1 MQRVT
6 PYLIAII
13 GMLVAGSCTAE
24 TNPFSNT
31 VNRPFA
37 SVCNGPQGAVIVQQP
52 AGVSAAAVGRAAV
65 HTAVASQHSAGRLA
79 GAAATI
85 ERMRRH
91 GLVGPNATA
100 RFPRTVVHAE
110 GDELILPD
118 LQTAAVGAA
127 QIGAPTNALTFEF
140 EGFTAGDQTALEDY
154 LAVAYPKARL
164 IYGPPAFSNTVKIVA
179 DSSIQN
185 IQGGTYNATTNE
197 IHIPP
202 LTGNFPEDT
211 YILLMLVLNAFH
223 DDVALFY
230 DAWEQGF
237 IGAAAYAI
245 QTTSGVSPGYDPI
258 DPGPFYCMSVYE
270 AQNHPELA
278 NSTYYPASGA
288 TNMLVWRIAM
298 ARAAWLKCYIENKDF
313 FSGFNTR
320 YYEQLQ
326 ALAETS
332 GVQTAQEAL
341 VGNVPALKVIASEVV
356 PQVEGQSFF
365 QWFENN
371 SVLDTSVHLG
381 PKLYVWNIP
390 LETSVALIA
399 ELYTTLAGGDEQPEG
414 GQASTVYWS
423 YDFVYKLYAEEGN
436 IIDIPSS
443 GDSVGEGFL
452 LPTFFNIGG
461 PQLISIDIKTTY
473 LSRRYFYPYG
483 MRGFEL
489 GENNFY
495 GGVVGNAEGT
505 LDATGGDGL
514 TDVEVSR
521 GVFGGR
527 ITTAALKPTQ
537 VQVVYDNGLGQ
548 TVTRVL
554 NIGWDSYV
562 FFLQGSGQTRVQ
574 HTYNV
579 GTTGLHLIS
588 LPITP
593 SAGEA
598 PDILGVAAD
607 RLLMAEWLPTLEGDD
622 KYRIWPNIRPFV
634 PGRGYWLKVYDDAVV
649 DTFGILPSES
659 EAASI
664 SLPIGWNIIGIPRD
678 EPVALADVG
687 VIFGANEMVSFAD
700 AVNAGYIQQSV
711 FGYEQLAGY
720 ATEEVLQPFQ
730 GYWFRVLRSPGVTL
744 VFPAITSTAGARTQ
758 SAESTSAQLKWKL
771 PLHVAAGAFASSA
784 AYLGVAS
791 EATDKSDA
799 LFDLQAPPAFGP
811 AVSAR
816 FVQPAATGDGAV
828 YLSDVRSETLP
839 QRWEFVV
846 SSSVPGVDITL
857 SWPDISGLPADARP
871 VLVDETTGKRR
882 YMRTTSSLSIPSD
895 GSYTERALAV
905 ELEQAGADTL
915 VVGSLSANQTAQG
928 VAIVYSLSSAATVD
942 VEVLNIAG
950 RRIATV
956 SSGELTPAG
965 TAQTLWSMRN
975 SAGSLVPS
983 GTYLVNITAR
993 TESGQQTSAL
1003 RTMQIQR

>member
-1 MQRVT
+1 MQRAT
-6 PYLIAII
+6 AYLIAVLW
-13 GMLVAGSCTAE
+13 MLAAGTSVVGAG
-24 TNPFSNT
+24 PFGNT

-37 SVCNGPQGAVIVQQP
+37 SVCNGPQGAVIVRQP
-52 AGVSAAAVGRAAV
+52 AGVSAAAVDAAV
-65 HTAVASQHSAGRLA
+65 VRAVVASEHSAQKLA

-91 GLVGPNATA
+91 GLIGPGATA
-100 RFPRTVVHAE
+100 RFPRTVVHVD
-110 GDELILPD
+110 GDGLVLPN
-118 LQTAAVGAA
+118 LQTAAAGTA
-127 QIGAPTNALTFEF
+127 QIGAPTNTLTFEF
-140 EGFTAGDQTALEDY
+140 EGFSTGDQTALEDY
-154 LAVAYPKARL
+154 LAVAYPKARQ
-164 IYGPPAFSNTVKIVA
+164 IYGPPAFDNTVNIVA
-179 DSSIQN
+179 DSSIQD
-185 IQGGTYNATTNE
+185 IQGGTYDVTTNE

-245 QTTSGVSPGYDPI
+245 QTASGVSAGYDPI
-258 DPGPFYCMSVYE
+258 DPGPFYCLSVYE

-326 ALAETS
+326 TLAGAS
-332 GVQTAQEAL
+332 GVGTVQEGL
-341 VGNVPALKVIASEVV
+341 PGNVPALKLIASEVV

-365 QWFENN
+365 GWFENN
-371 SVLDTSVHLG
+371 YVLDTSVHLG

-399 ELYTTLAGGDEQPEG
+399 ELYTTLTGGDEQPEG
-414 GQASTVYWS
+414 GRADTVYWS
-423 YDFVYKLYAEEGN
+423 YDFAYKLYAEEGN
-436 IIDIPSS
+436 VIDIASS
-443 GDSVGEGFL
+443 GASIGEGFL

-461 PQLISIDIKTTY
+461 PQLISVDVQTTH
-473 LSRRYFYPYG
+473 LRRRYLYPYG
-483 MRGFEL
+483 VRGFDL

-514 TDVEVSR
+514 TGVEVSR
-521 GVFGGR
+521 GVFGNR

-562 FFLQGSGQTRVQ
+562 FFLDGGSQTRVQ
-574 HTYNV
+574 HTYTV
-579 GTTGLHLIS
+579 GATGLHLIS

-598 PDILGVAAD
+598 PDILGIAPD
-607 RLLMAEWLPTLEGDD
+607 RLLMAEWLPTLEDDD
-622 KYRIWPNIRPFV
+622 KYRIWPNIRPFA
-634 PGRGYWLKVYDDAVV
+634 PGRGYWLKVYDDAAV
-649 DTFGILPSES
+649 DGFGILPSEG
-659 EAASI
+659 EAASVY
-664 SLPIGWNIIGIPRD
+664 LPIGWNIIGIPRD
-678 EPVALADVG
+678 EPVTLADVG
-687 VIFGANEMVSFAD
+687 VVFGANEMMSFGD
-700 AVNAGYIQQSV
+700 AVNAGYVQQSV

-744 VFPAITSTAGARTQ
+744 VFPALG
-758 SAESTSAQLKWKL
+758 STSSVGTQAAETAAAQLKWKL
-771 PLHVAAGAFASSA
+771 PLHVTAGAFASNA

-791 EATDKSDA
+791 EATDKSDL
-799 LFDLQAPPAFGP
+799 LFDLEAPPAFGP
-811 AVSAR
+811 GVTAR
-816 FVQPAATGDGAV
+816 FLQPAAGDGAV
-828 YLSDVRSETLP
+828 YLCDVRSDALP
-839 QRWEFVV
+839 QRWDFVV
-846 SSSVPGVDITL
+846 SSSVPGADITV
-857 SWPDISGLPADARP
+857 SWPDMSGLPDDVRP
-871 VLVDETTGKRR
+871 VLVDETTGQRR
-882 YMRTTSSLSIPSD
+882 YMRTTISMRIPSD

-905 ELEQAGADTL
+905 ELERAGADTL
-915 VVGSLSANQTAQG
+915 VVASLSASQTTQG
-928 VAIVYSLSSAATVD
+928 VAIAYCLSSAATVD

-956 SSGELTPAG
+956 SSGQLTPAG